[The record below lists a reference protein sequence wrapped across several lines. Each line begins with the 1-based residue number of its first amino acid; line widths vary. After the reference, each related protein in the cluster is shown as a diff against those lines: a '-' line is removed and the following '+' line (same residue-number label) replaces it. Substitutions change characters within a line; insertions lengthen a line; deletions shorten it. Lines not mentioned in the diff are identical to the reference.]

1 MLAGLSIKE
10 WVIVVTKRQARR
22 KSKRVLMRQRRGT
35 YIIEDPSH
43 SSVVVIGKLW
53 KSVVA
58 RAMKIF
64 NINLPK
70 GPPPGACA

>member
-1 MLAGLSIKE
+1 MLAGLSINV
-10 WVIVVTKRQARR
+10 WVIGVTKRKAR
-22 KSKRVLMRQRRGT
+22 RVLMRQRRGT